1 MPEARA
7 IAHLSSSNHARS
19 LCQRPTREDQG
30 AGPTKMG
37 GVFGMDGE
45 SALMLFVNT
54 TGFCVFGLIIVY
66 HYVTAKEE

>member
-1 MPEARA
+1 MAHGLHRRQRA
-7 IAHLSSSNHARS
+7 
-19 LCQRPTREDQG
+19 PREKTK
-30 AGPTKMG
+30 APGPKKMG

>member
-1 MPEARA
+1 
-7 IAHLSSSNHARS
+7 
-19 LCQRPTREDQG
+19 
-30 AGPTKMG
+30 MG